1 MSTVKMSLNGSALRA
16 DVEPRTSL
24 ADFLREQMNLTA
36 THLACEHGV
45 CGACTVLLNDEPVR
59 GCLTLAVACEGAEVR
74 TFEGLRD
81 DTVMRALVR
90 SFHQNHGLQCGFCTP
105 AMLVTARD
113 LILRGKA
120 QTEQEIRIGLSGNL
134 CRCTGYTSIVESV
147 RQAAEGN
154 LAASH
159 ECAARAAVVG
169 D

>member
-1 MSTVKMSLNGSALRA
+1 MSIVKMSLNGSALRA
-16 DVEPRTSL
+16 DVESRTSL

-74 TFEGLRD
+74 TFEGLHD

-134 CRCTGYTSIVESV
+134 CRSKIGGCW
-147 RQAAEGN
+147 
-154 LAASH
+154 
-159 ECAARAAVVG
+159 
-169 D
+169 

>member
-1 MSTVKMSLNGSALRA
+1 MSTVRMTLNGSAQRA

-59 GCLTLAVACEGAEVR
+59 SCLTLAVACEGADVR

-81 DTVMRALVR
+81 DPVMGVLVE

-120 QTEQEIRIGLSGNL
+120 AADPEIRLGLSGNL
-134 CRCTGYTSIVESV
+134 CRCTGYTSIVESI
-147 RQAAEGN
+147 RKAAEALEASGRP
-154 LAASH
+154 AAKP
-159 ECAARAAVVG
+159 AVG
-169 D
+169 